1 MGDHN
6 HVLRTIALLFVT
18 FASEDLVRY
27 KLLFLRMIPDFE
39 PSTESYA
46 VAVEV
51 FAKGR
56 SLLQAVGLDN
66 DNDFDLWT
74 ALVAGLA
81 SQ

>member
-1 MGDHN
+1 MSQE
-6 HVLRTIALLFVT
+6 LRGSQA
-18 FASEDLVRY
+18 
-27 KLLFLRMIPDFE
+27 FLRWACENFL
-39 PSTESYA
+39 Y
-46 VAVEV
+46 V
-51 FAKGR
+51 FKGR